1 MPYHQGFELCTEIM
15 KNTHANQI
23 QFPHIVGIDISK
35 MSIDVAVIETPSMK
49 SNSAVFSNDSE
60 GFQKMKKWIKQLGN
74 DCNENILFCMEH
86 TGIYTRNIVK
96 YLLKRGC
103 KVWLESSLH
112 IKRSMGLVRGKS
124 DKIDAERIAKFAF
137 DHQRDAKLVKLSH
150 PTLNRLKDLMK
161 TRMRLQ
167 KGLQS
172 QTVAINELVRVDPKA
187 GREIERISRQAVE
200 GLKKSLVKVE
210 EKMEELVNIDKQL
223 RALYQLVTS
232 VKSVGKVLAIDLIV
246 YTDGFTRMLDNRKL
260 ACYCGVAPFEYRS
273 GTSVFSNPG
282 TSSFANKQLKH
293 HLHMC
298 AMNAIK
304 CHKELRD
311 YYLRKT
317 EDGKSKMSALNAV
330 RNKLL
335 HRVVAVVK
343 RGTPYMEKLD

>member
-1 MPYHQGFELCTEIM
+1 ME
-15 KNTHANQI
+15 NTTPKQI
-23 QFPHIVGIDISK
+23 FYPHIVGIDISK
-35 MSIDVAVIETPSMK
+35 MSIDVALINSSSMK
-49 SNSAVFSNDSE
+49 CNNGLFSNDSE
-60 GFQKMKKWIKQLGN
+60 GFQKMKRWLKQHGN
-74 DCNENILFCMEH
+74 DCGEDILFCMEH

-112 IKRSMGLVRGKS
+112 IKRSMGLIRGKS
-124 DKIDAERIAKFAF
+124 DKIDAERIANFAF

-167 KGLQS
+167 KSLHS
-172 QTVAINELVRVDPKA
+172 QQIAVDELTKVDPKA
-187 GREIERISRQAVE
+187 GREIERISRSAIS
-200 GLKKSLVKVE
+200 GLKKSLDKVE
-210 EKMEELVNIDKQL
+210 AKMDELIQIDKHL
-223 RALYQLVTS
+223 KTLYELVTS
-232 VKSVGKVLAIDLIV
+232 VKSVGKVLAVDLIV
-246 YTDGFTRMLDNRKL
+246 YTEGFTRMLDNRKL
-260 ACYCGVAPFEYRS
+260 ACYCGVAPFEYSS
-273 GTSVFSNPG
+273 GTSIFASPG
-282 TSSFANKQLKH
+282 TSSFANKQLKF

-304 CHKELRD
+304 CHKELRG

-317 EDGKSKMSALNAV
+317 EEGKSKMSALNAV

-343 RGTPYMEKLD
+343 RGTPYQEKLD

>member
-1 MPYHQGFELCTEIM
+1 MPYHQGFELIIEIM
-15 KNTHANQI
+15 ENTQI
-23 QFPHIVGIDISK
+23 KQIRYPYIVGIDISK
-35 MSIDVAVIETPSMK
+35 MSIDVAIIETESSKM
-49 SNSAVFSNDSE
+49 NTALFSNDAE
-60 GFQKMKKWIKQLGN
+60 GFQKMKKWLKQQGS
-74 DCNENILFCMEH
+74 DCGENILFCMEH

-124 DKIDAERIAKFAF
+124 DKIDAERIAKFAY

-161 TRMRLQ
+161 TRIRLQ
-167 KGLQS
+167 KGLHS
-172 QTVAINELVRVDPKA
+172 QTVAINELKRVDKKA
-187 GREIERISRQAVE
+187 GKEIERISRQAVE
-200 GLKKSLVKVE
+200 GLRKSLVKVE
-210 EKMEELVNIDKQL
+210 AKMEELVSIDKNL
-223 RALYQLVTS
+223 RALYSLITS

-260 ACYCGVAPFEYRS
+260 ACYCGVAPFEYTS
-273 GTSVFSNPG
+273 GTSIYSRPG
-282 TSSFANKQLKH
+282 TSSFANKQLKY

-298 AMNAIK
+298 AMNAIR
-304 CHKELRD
+304 CHKELKE
-311 YYLRKT
+311 YYIRKT
-317 EDGKSKMSALNAV
+317 EEGKSKMSAINAV

-343 RGTPYMEKLD
+343 RGKPYIEKLD